1 MLWPGPVGGVG
12 RGCTE
17 RCGQKAQVGGRE
29 GEREAHL
36 SARCSHIA
44 QVRLVGRGGRNEG
57 GQITQACVGGRARC
71 CCSACRLLVFAP
83 TPSPLIQRR
92 SQRCGWGQGKTGT
105 EGTEALLA
113 LTNNSVREAAVI
125 MA

>member
-57 GQITQACVGGRARC
+57 GQITQACVGGAG
-71 CCSACRLLVFAP
+71 SLLLLRRQGPGVHPHPLTPHPATEP
-83 TPSPLIQRR
+83 ALWQQSGGGGAGEDGHIQRGRRHCWPSPTTL
-92 SQRCGWGQGKTGT
+92 
-105 EGTEALLA
+105 
-113 LTNNSVREAAVI
+113 
-125 MA
+125 